1 MNPHWVY
8 VEKPN
13 EVVLEKK
20 IISKTKV
27 ESDELRQNN
36 YLVRALF
43 FAGQAGWVRRI
54 VITSG
59 PHVVCVNNMDKLGW
73 VIESPMN

>member
-43 FAGQAGWVRRI
+43 FAGQAG
-54 VITSG
+54 
-59 PHVVCVNNMDKLGW
+59 
-73 VIESPMN
+73 